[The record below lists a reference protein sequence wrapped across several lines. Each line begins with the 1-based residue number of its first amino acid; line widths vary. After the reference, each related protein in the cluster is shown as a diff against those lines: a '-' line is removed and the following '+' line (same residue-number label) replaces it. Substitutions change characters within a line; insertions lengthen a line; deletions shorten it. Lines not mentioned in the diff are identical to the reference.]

1 MENDIK
7 TITNDPYLNTARL
20 TIKNKRYRDLYI
32 KKRIDRNFLKKKIDI
47 DEYIFMSK
55 GVSTLL
61 FGLIFIYLPYLLGV
75 IFIFI
80 FISGLQLHI
89 FERLNYTFTLFWAIG
104 YEIVAIFILLS
115 ILKST
120 FNFGK
125 GGID

>member
-1 MENDIK
+1 MSIYSCQRGIDV
-7 TITNDPYLNTARL
+7 TIWSN
-20 TIKNKRYRDLYI
+20 I
-32 KKRIDRNFLKKKIDI
+32 
-47 DEYIFMSK
+47 
-55 GVSTLL
+55 
-61 FGLIFIYLPYLLGV
+61 IYLPYLLGV

-115 ILKST
+115 ILKSA